1 MTYKAMINNISFMFH
16 NSLENHPSPQ
26 YKKLL
31 AKYYCYIGYKLLLVA
46 GLFSSTV
53 LNGIP
58 EL

>member
-1 MTYKAMINNISFMFH
+1 MINNVSFMFL

-26 YKKLL
+26 YKKIISKILL
-31 AKYYCYIGYKLLLVA
+31 LYIGYKLLLVA